1 MRNFRKQT
9 MKSIGGH
16 PRVSALIQQSFHKQK
31 KEDVLFVHVKNVPI
45 CQRF

>member
-1 MRNFRKQT
+1 MRNYRKQT

-31 KEDVLFVHVKNVPI
+31 DVLFVQVKNVPM